1 MNPQIF
7 ELSRQMVRQTHRPFR
22 RYLVERDQLVSRCT
36 MITGQRGV
44 GKTLKKSLP
53 DPGDLMFLEVAD
65 ATSDR
70 VLVTG
75 NAGHSPQNPR
85 GDVQFLRLA
94 SAKTGG
100 APRAGGCRPAR

>member
-1 MNPQIF
+1 MRAPRGLAEADRLVNPI
-7 ELSRQMVRQTHRPFR
+7 P
-22 RYLVERDQLVSRCT
+22 
-36 MITGQRGV
+36 
-44 GKTLKKSLP
+44 LKKSLP

-100 APRAGGCRPAR
+100 APRAGGCRPARQGRE